1 MRGWKCFA
9 HDSSLFFAAFQV
21 PRIVEH
27 PIDTTVPRND
37 PVTINCKAEGIP
49 EPNIVWFKDGVPLKV
64 TQHRV
69 FLPAGSLFFL
79 KVSLESSLQE
89 QAASLQTRKISMMK
103 WRLNILHSHKRP
115 STVETLSRNS
125 RLHVKKFP

>member
-79 KVSLESSLQE
+79 KVSLESSL
-89 QAASLQTRKISMMK
+89 
-103 WRLNILHSHKRP
+103 
-115 STVETLSRNS
+115 
-125 RLHVKKFP
+125 

>member
-1 MRGWKCFA
+1 MKNVALVRIKASPFYP
-9 HDSSLFFAAFQV
+9 FQV

-49 EPNIVWFKDGVPLKV
+49 EPNIVWYKDGVPLKV

-69 FLPAGSLFFL
+69 FLPAGMKMALGLPDDLTRERIKKNF
-79 KVSLESSLQE
+79 QE
-89 QAASLQTRKISMMK
+89 IQSPTKCFA
-103 WRLNILHSHKRP
+103 LN
-115 STVETLSRNS
+115 V
-125 RLHVKKFP
+125 